1 MQNQLFATEKEVLC
15 TVVPYVNN
23 KIQNVLF
30 QNFMQRY
37 SIFTFLQN
45 ILFTLLSGR
54 VARVARV
61 ARVTRVARVAG
72 VTKVSLNKIGCVSA

>member
-1 MQNQLFATEKEVLC
+1 
-15 TVVPYVNN
+15 
-23 KIQNVLF
+23 
-30 QNFMQRY
+30 MQRY

-54 VARVARV
+54 VAGVARV
-61 ARVTRVARVAG
+61 ARVTRVTRVARVTRITR

>member
-1 MQNQLFATEKEVLC
+1 
-15 TVVPYVNN
+15 
-23 KIQNVLF
+23 
-30 QNFMQRY
+30 MQRY

-54 VARVARV
+54 VARVAKI
-61 ARVTRVARVAG
+61 TRIARVAKITRIARVAKITRIAR